1 MKSLFPEV
9 EETKS
14 LSNLLKGG
22 YFSYQKEE
30 ARVIDS
36 NELVAWRL
44 EKLATEMEQRS
55 KDSMQNEDGF
65 QEGLDALRVDQL
77 FGNYSEPL
85 EEGMENDGSVI
96 KPPVVQEG
104 PTYEEIIEQA
114 RQEADQIIRDAME
127 EASEQKQQI
136 LEQAHKEGFQAG
148 YDDGMKEVS
157 AIKEELCEKSNQ
169 LEDHFEKRIEELEPL
184 FIDNLTSIYEHIFH
198 VQLSSNKEIIFFLI
212 QDAVRKIEN
221 TKNFIIH
228 VSKADY
234 GFVSM
239 QKKELLAGVA
249 NSDTAEIVEDMT
261 LKANECFIET
271 SGGIF
276 DCSLDTQLTG
286 LSKELK
292 LLSYVKPAN

>member
-1 MKSLFPEV
+1 
-9 EETKS
+9 
-14 LSNLLKGG
+14 LKGG
-22 YFSYQKEE
+22 YFSYQREE

-44 EKLATEMEQRS
+44 EKLATQMEQNS
-55 KDSMQNEDGF
+55 KDGTQNEDGF

-77 FGNYSEPL
+77 FEDYSE
-85 EEGMENDGSVI
+85 EGTENDRSVI
-96 KPPVVQEG
+96 KAQTVQDG

-127 EASEQKQQI
+127 EASNQKQQI
-136 LEQAHKEGFQAG
+136 LEQARKEGFQAG

-157 AIKEELCEKSNQ
+157 AIKAELSEKSNQ
-169 LEDHFEKRIEELEPL
+169 LDEHYEKRIEELEPL

-198 VQLSSNKEIIFFLI
+198 VKLAGNKEIIFYLL

-228 VSKADY
+228 VSKEDY

-261 LKANECFIET
+261 LKASECFIET

-286 LSKELK
+286 LTKELK